1 VLLAALGTHLFLV
14 VRSGSYQYPI
24 ALAAACALALAGCLW
39 FVAARQ
45 ISETAALP
53 AVWLFVAS
61 PTVWHPG
68 RSAATALVVF
78 VLLSTAVGVGHALQG
93 PARKWTPRFAL
104 LGVLTAALAL
114 LQPLL
119 CALAIGLSGCALGYL
134 AERKRARK
142 LARKRV
148 WIGPV
153 LLGMA
158 GVCAVA
164 VWVRPALF
172 GCMPRFFAMPV
183 AAVHAAYWI
192 GISVAGVAALGFW
205 ATSRRS
211 RYFGHTAPLLA
222 ALALAALTPVL
233 GEAAWTCALAPTLL
247 FVAGVFADALQP
259 PRGMRRATAQV
270 LLAIAC
276 AVQAIALFLLT

>member
-14 VRSGSYQYPI
+14 VRNGSYAYPI
-24 ALAAACALALAGCLW
+24 AVAAACALALAGCLW

-53 AVWLFVAS
+53 ALWLLVAS
-61 PTVWHPG
+61 PTMWHPG
-68 RSAATALVVF
+68 RSAVTALVVF

-93 PARKWTPRFAL
+93 PARKWPPRLAL

-119 CALAIGLSGCALGYL
+119 CALGIALSGCAFGYL
-134 AERKRARK
+134 AERKRA
-142 LARKRV
+142 
-148 WIGPV
+148 WIAPV

-158 GVCAVA
+158 GVGGVA
-164 VWVRPALF
+164 AWARPALIA
-172 GCMPRFFAMPV
+172 CMPRLFAMPPAAAPLAAWVGVSV
-183 AAVHAAYWI
+183 AAA
-192 GISVAGVAALGFW
+192 SALVFW

-233 GEAAWTCALAPTLL
+233 GNAAWTCAPAPALL

-259 PRGMRRATAQV
+259 TRGVRGAVAWVT
-270 LLAIAC
+270 LIFAC
-276 AVQAIALFLLT
+276 AAQATALFLLT

>member
-14 VRSGSYQYPI
+14 VRSGSYGYPI
-24 ALAAACALALAGCLW
+24 AVAAACALALAACLW

-53 AVWLFVAS
+53 ALWLFVAS

-78 VLLSTAVGVGHALQG
+78 VLLATAVGVGHALQG
-93 PARKWTPRFAL
+93 PARKWPPRFAL
-104 LGVLTAALAL
+104 LGVLAAALAL

-119 CALAIGLSGCALGYL
+119 CVLGIALSGCALGYL
-134 AERKRARK
+134 AERKRA
-142 LARKRV
+142 
-148 WIGPV
+148 WIAPV

-158 GVCAVA
+158 GICAVA
-164 VWVRPALF
+164 AWMRPALI
-172 GCMPRFFAMPV
+172 GGMPRFFSLPQPATPPG
-183 AAVHAAYWI
+183 YWI
-192 GISVAGVAALGFW
+192 GASAAGIAALGFW

-233 GEAAWTCALAPTLL
+233 GEAAWTCALAPALL

-259 PRGMRRATAQV
+259 PRRMRGAAAHV
-270 LLAIAC
+270 LLVFAC
-276 AVQAIALFLLT
+276 AAQAMALFLLT